1 SSTSTSYYLPKP
13 KLFSTH
19 VDRNPDRNLPVA
31 GSVTPRKQKAVSIS
45 GFTFLILAL
54 GFSYQD
60 IIFALK
66 GIIDVRFEM
75 GSEWLEFGRV
85 VGIMNISMLQ

>member
-1 SSTSTSYYLPKP
+1 PRPRPQQPQPRATYQNQTS
-13 KLFSTH
+13 LFSTH
-19 VDRNPDRNLPVA
+19 VDGNPDRNLPVA

-60 IIFALK
+60 VIFALK

-75 GSEWLEFGRV
+75 GSG
-85 VGIMNISMLQ
+85 